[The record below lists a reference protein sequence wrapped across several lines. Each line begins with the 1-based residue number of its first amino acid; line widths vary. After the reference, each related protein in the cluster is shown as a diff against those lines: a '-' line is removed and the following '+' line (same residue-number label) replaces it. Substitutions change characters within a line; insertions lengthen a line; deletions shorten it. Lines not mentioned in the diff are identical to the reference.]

1 MKKTMLTPK
10 QAKALDILRNNPGC
24 TVNGFAA
31 HYFDGHGYE
40 YLFTAY

>member
-10 QAKALDILRNNPGC
+10 QAKALDILRRNPQL
-24 TVNGFAA
+24 TANGFAA
-31 HYFDGHGYE
+31 HYFDGPGYE